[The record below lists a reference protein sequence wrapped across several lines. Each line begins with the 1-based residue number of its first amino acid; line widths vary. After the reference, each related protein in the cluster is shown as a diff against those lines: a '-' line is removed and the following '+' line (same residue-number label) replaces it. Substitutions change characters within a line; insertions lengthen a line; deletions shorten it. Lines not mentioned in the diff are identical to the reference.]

1 MSARETSMTSAD
13 QHLVIRLRAGERAAF
28 DAFFREYHPKL
39 YRFALR
45 RLANDIPAAE
55 DAAQAAICAALKS
68 LHTYRG
74 EATLMTWLCTICRR
88 QMSARPTSSNF
99 IAVREDD
106 PEVQAALQSLLA
118 SEHDDPVAATAAGQ
132 VEEAVV
138 AALDYLPGNYADV
151 LEWKYVH
158 ELSVE
163 EIAKRLD
170 RSVKA
175 TESLLTRAR
184 QAFREAFRALRTE
197 ESSFVA
203 ESYK

>member
-1 MSARETSMTSAD
+1 MTSAD
-13 QHLVIRLRAGERAAF
+13 QLLVKRLRAGERAAF
-28 DAFFREYHPKL
+28 EAFFREYHPKL

-45 RLANDIPAAE
+45 RLDNDIPAAE

-88 QMSARPTSSNF
+88 QMSGRTTSNTV
-99 IAVREDD
+99 AVREDD

-118 SEHDDPVAATAAGQ
+118 SEHGDPVAAASADQ
-132 VEEAVV
+132 VQEAVA
-138 AALDYLPGNYADV
+138 AALDYLPGYYADV

-163 EIAKRLD
+163 EIAKRID

-184 QAFREAFRALRTE
+184 QAFREAFHALRTDR
-197 ESSFVA
+197 SSFVA
-203 ESYK
+203 ESLK

>member
-1 MSARETSMTSAD
+1 MTSAD
-13 QHLVIRLRAGERAAF
+13 QLLVKRLRAGERVAF
-28 DAFFREYHPKL
+28 EAFFRQYHPKL

-45 RLANDIPAAE
+45 RLDHDVPAAE
-55 DAAQAAICAALKS
+55 DAAQATICAALKS

-88 QMSARPTSSNF
+88 QMSARTTAN
-99 IAVREDD
+99 ITCVREDD

-118 SEHDDPVAATAAGQ
+118 SEHDDPVAATSADQ
-132 VEEAVV
+132 VKEAVI

-184 QAFREAFRALRTE
+184 QAFREAFRALRTD

-203 ESYK
+203 EPLK

>member
-1 MSARETSMTSAD
+1 MPSAD
-13 QHLVIRLRAGERAAF
+13 QILVQRLRAGERAAF
-28 DAFFREYHPKL
+28 EAFFREYHPKL

-45 RLANDIPAAE
+45 RLDNDIPAAE
-55 DAAQAAICAALKS
+55 DAAQAAVCEALKS

-88 QMSARPTSSNF
+88 QMRSRGAPANVV
-99 IAVREDD
+99 AVREDD
-106 PEVQAALQSLLA
+106 PEVQAALHSLLA
-118 SEHDDPVAATAAGQ
+118 SEHDDPLAATAAGQ
-132 VEEAVV
+132 VQEAVV
-138 AALDYLPGNYADV
+138 AALDYLPADYADV

-163 EIAKRLD
+163 EIAKRID

-184 QAFREAFRALRTE
+184 QAFREAFRALRDG
-197 ESSFVA
+197 ESSFA
-203 ESYK
+203 ADSLR